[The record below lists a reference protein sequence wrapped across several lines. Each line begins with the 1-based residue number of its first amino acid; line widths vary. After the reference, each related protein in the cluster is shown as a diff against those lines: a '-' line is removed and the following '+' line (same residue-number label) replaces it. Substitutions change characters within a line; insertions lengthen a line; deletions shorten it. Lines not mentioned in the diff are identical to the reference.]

1 LFREEKL
8 MSKILEKRTVE
19 NCIII
24 PINIELDGN
33 KIPIRV
39 TDDYIDISYS
49 SKQTPSRVLSNLYS
63 YKFDY
68 CGNKV
73 NSIEAAIQS
82 LKYNN
87 ESIRQV
93 CYDYSG
99 LDAVHL
105 KGMRPYDWQKD
116 GILYTPLKSID
127 RFSEEYQEFLDE
139 MYFSVFQN
147 PLYRNNLKYSED
159 KMLDHIIGEDD
170 NRFTTLT
177 RTEYISRLYA
187 LRYCI
192 QNQLFAKE
200 EVVKALK
207 RVRIEL
213 N

>member
-1 LFREEKL
+1 

-19 NCIII
+19 NHIIM
-24 PINIELDGN
+24 PINIGLDEN
-33 KIPIRV
+33 NIPIRV
-39 TDDYIDISYS
+39 TDDYIDISYY
-49 SKQTPSRVLSNLYS
+49 SKQTPSRVLSNLYP

-82 LKYNN
+82 LKYND

-99 LDAVHL
+99 IDAVHL

-116 GILYTPLKSID
+116 GILYTTVKPID

-139 MYFSVFQN
+139 MYFLVFQN
-147 PLYRNNLKYSED
+147 PLYRNNLKCSED
-159 KMLDHIIGEDD
+159 KMLDHTIGE
-170 NRFTTLT
+170 NNNKLTTLT

-192 QNQLFAKE
+192 RNELFTKE
-200 EVVKALK
+200 EVVNVLK
-207 RVRIEL
+207 RARKEL
-213 N
+213 YY

>member
-1 LFREEKL
+1 

>member
-1 LFREEKL
+1 

-19 NCIII
+19 NCTII

-49 SKQTPSRVLSNLYS
+49 SKQTPSRVLSNLYP

-159 KMLDHIIGEDD
+159 KMLDHTIGEDD

-177 RTEYISRLYA
+177 RTEYIIRLYA